1 MPNRLLKGKVQMLS
15 PEGRTETRLLDEN
28 TGRLYL
34 KPSIKTDEFE
44 AYGCHG
50 TNLEIHP
57 HVPSALP
64 LP

>member
-1 MPNRLLKGKVQMLS
+1 MLS
-15 PEGRTETRLLDEN
+15 PEGQTETHLLDEN

-34 KPSIKTDEFE
+34 KPSIKTDKFE
-44 AYGCHG
+44 AEGRHG

-57 HVPSALP
+57 KSPSALP